1 MIDFWKMAGIQTHLS
16 DIDSGVSSNNAYRS
30 ISKMKTFLS
39 FLNPSGPGNGGPFI
53 FRDDVAFG
61 DAGGDAVNQ
70 IGALGY
76 KFVLYLGYG
85 GAVSWNWNNQ
95 ATRMQ
100 AAVDAGHVYAVEGP
114 NEVVNFGLGSYT
126 ALDGKTY
133 TGGLAGA
140 HWQMDLYNTYHSQ
153 KNCFGE
159 TMPVII
165 MSYGTGSPQAAIP
178 YVTEAAAAGINIADY
193 ADWSNVHSYMNWA
206 WPFGAKGGSY
216 GGQTQL
222 EAEANNETNAPGFSS
237 KPKAGTEMG
246 LQHELGNDGNK
257 WGTRHTY
264 ALLLPQLYLDSF
276 KRGWAYVASYEGTD
290 RNTSG
295 AATNEKPGTGFEDVW
310 GWSDLAG
317 LPYEV
322 AVVVRWMAGLTV
334 DQGANKMTFFPGN
347 LNVNVSNLSGD
358 GGHLWFQKSD
368 GTVVGFL
375 WDNAPVYSNSG
386 GSPGGPIDV
395 ATKSVSIAFGATYG
409 HVSVYEPNLG
419 AEKYV
424 GSAHTGC
431 PATPTATK
439 SGNNVSSLT
448 VDMSDHIVMVVIDP

>member
-1 MIDFWKMAGIQTHLS
+1 MRLILSASLIMTLGGCSASLTGGTDGGTKSADLSAWEHASPSDDVRPPGDGPRAETPPTGDHGPTGTGVPLGTGPGGNLRRMIDFWKMAGIQTHLS

-153 KNCFGE
+153 K
-159 TMPVII
+159 I
-165 MSYGTGSPQAAIP
+165 
-178 YVTEAAAAGINIADY
+178 
-193 ADWSNVHSYMNWA
+193 
-206 WPFGAKGGSY
+206 
-216 GGQTQL
+216 
-222 EAEANNETNAPGFSS
+222 
-237 KPKAGTEMG
+237 
-246 LQHELGNDGNK
+246 
-257 WGTRHTY
+257 
-264 ALLLPQLYLDSF
+264 
-276 KRGWAYVASYEGTD
+276 
-290 RNTSG
+290 
-295 AATNEKPGTGFEDVW
+295 
-310 GWSDLAG
+310 
-317 LPYEV
+317 
-322 AVVVRWMAGLTV
+322 
-334 DQGANKMTFFPGN
+334 
-347 LNVNVSNLSGD
+347 
-358 GGHLWFQKSD
+358 
-368 GTVVGFL
+368 
-375 WDNAPVYSNSG
+375 
-386 GSPGGPIDV
+386 
-395 ATKSVSIAFGATYG
+395 
-409 HVSVYEPNLG
+409 
-419 AEKYV
+419 
-424 GSAHTGC
+424 
-431 PATPTATK
+431 
-439 SGNNVSSLT
+439 
-448 VDMSDHIVMVVIDP
+448 